1 MTTYSYSLT
10 VNDSQFLALEASLKV
25 MIEHCDLRI
34 SEGAGAPFW
43 AHKKSCGEILEKLR
57 SAETTLTS
65 TNNFS

>member
-10 VNDSQFLALEASLKV
+10 IDDSQYLALEAALKV
-25 MIEHCDLRI
+25 MIEHCESKLT
-34 SEGAGAPFW
+34 EGAGAPFW

-57 SAETTLTS
+57 NAQSTMTS